1 MNSLDKIKEIIMN
14 IPVIYYLLFFVVIF
28 SIHLYTNYTLKL
40 YTNSIKQNE
49 DKDNNIIFKEE
60 KVRYK
65 YKTLE
70 KILGVPPF
78 IETND
83 NLFTESVTW
92 RLNFGDDEFIYG
104 KYNGLDY
111 IRLNGYIAKKNH
123 PLPADVFVI
132 VGKYINVPEHLYGPL
147 KYASPTINIEQIYV
161 PQKHILH
168 YEKTGIKNVSLVT
181 GSCASITISSIT
193 IKFVEDMI
201 EKFKDNMDTTLDIHI
216 KFRKEY
222 NLRILSYLCGRG
234 IKPVIP
240 WFDPLNFKED
250 EIYNTGSDVCGLI
263 KKNQTNSLPLIYEKN
278 NITKI
283 LQSIDNNISNGKI
296 TEKEIK
302 NIFEYNDNVIN
313 TFKGGGCS
321 KLDKDKCKKKNK
333 KCTWNENDCVDNI
346 CPNAQNEDTCEKTAK
361 YADLCFWDSYNGTK
375 PGECK
380 PKPA

>member
-1 MNSLDKIKEIIMN
+1 MNSLDKIKEILKN
-14 IPVIYYLLFFVVIF
+14 IPIIYYLLFFVVIL
-28 SIHLYTNYTLKL
+28 SIHLYTNYSLKL

-49 DKDNNIIFKEE
+49 KKDSNIIFKDE

-70 KILGVPPF
+70 KILGIPPF

-92 RLNFGDDEFIYG
+92 RLNFDDNEFIYG

-263 KKNQTNSLPLIYEKN
+263 KKNQTNSLPLIYEKD

-283 LQSIDNNISNGKI
+283 LQSIDNNISNEKV

-313 TFKGGGCS
+313 TFKGGDCS
-321 KLDKDKCKKKNK
+321 KLGKDKCKKKKK
-333 KCTWNENDCVDNI
+333 KCIWNNDCIDNI
-346 CPNAQNEDTCEKTAK
+346 CPDAEEKDICEKNAK
-361 YADLCFWDSYNGTK
+361 YADLCFWDGYNGAK

>member
-1 MNSLDKIKEIIMN
+1 MNSLDKIKEIIKN

-28 SIHLYTNYTLKL
+28 SIHLYTNYSLKL

-49 DKDNNIIFKEE
+49 EKDNNIIFKEE
-60 KVRYK
+60 KIRYK
-65 YKTLE
+65 YKILE
-70 KILGVPPF
+70 KILGIPPF

-92 RLNFGDDEFIYG
+92 RLNFDDDKFIYG

-201 EKFKDNMDTTLDIHI
+201 EKFKDNMDTTLDVHI

-222 NLRILSYLCGRG
+222 NLRVLSFLCGKG

-263 KKNQTNSLPLIYEKN
+263 KKNETNSLPLIYEKD

-283 LQSIDNNISNGKI
+283 LQSIDNNISNGKV

-313 TFKGGGCS
+313 TFKGGDCS
-321 KLDKDKCKKKNK
+321 KLGKDKCKKKNK
-333 KCTWNENDCVDNI
+333 KCTWKENDCVDNI
-346 CPNAQNEDTCEKTAK
+346 CPDAKNEDTCEKNSK
-361 YADLCFWDSYNGTK
+361 YADLCYWDGYNGTK

-380 PKPA
+380 PKPS